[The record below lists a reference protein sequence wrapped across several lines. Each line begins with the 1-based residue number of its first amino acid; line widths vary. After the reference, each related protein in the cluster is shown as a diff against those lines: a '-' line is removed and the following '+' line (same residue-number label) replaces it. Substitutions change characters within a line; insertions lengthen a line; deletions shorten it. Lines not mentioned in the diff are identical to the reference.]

1 MNQTIPSQAQRINAT
16 ALRDLIWAIMQGP
29 KDYYQLAEIT
39 GLSKTTVRRWLAPW
53 RQDEKGM
60 PKLVAI
66 TAWHED
72 ARGYPT
78 PHDGRTVVM
87 EIAALL
93 VLWVAAM
100 AFVAHSPDEV
110 VKMALLLCWG
120 AIAISVV
127 WNLVAGV
134 AMLFQ

>member
-16 ALRDLIWAIMQGP
+16 ALRDLVWAIMQGP

-53 RQDEKGM
+53 RQDENGM

-78 PHDGRTVVM
+78 RPAFEFKPGAPDVQANVTEEGRRKRRQRGREHM
-87 EIAALL
+87 R
-93 VLWVAAM
+93 
-100 AFVAHSPDEV
+100 
-110 VKMALLLCWG
+110 KM
-120 AIAISVV
+120 IHMT
-127 WNLVAGV
+127 AGR
-134 AMLFQ
+134 L